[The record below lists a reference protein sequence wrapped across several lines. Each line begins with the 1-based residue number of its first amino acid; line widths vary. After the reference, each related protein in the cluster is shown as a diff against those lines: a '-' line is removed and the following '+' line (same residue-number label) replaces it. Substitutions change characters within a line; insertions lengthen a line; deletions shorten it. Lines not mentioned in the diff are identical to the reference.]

1 MRRFELTDEQY
12 ALLEPHLPQNE
23 GAGRRWEEHRRIL
36 NGLLW
41 KLSTGTSWRDIPE
54 RYGPWETIYG
64 RHVSWR
70 RDGTW
75 ARIVHALQVQ
85 LDAAGA
91 IDWEQWN
98 VDGTSI
104 RASRAAGGARKK
116 GARTAAA
123 NPTIMA

>member
-1 MRRFELTDEQY
+1 LRRFELTDEQY
-12 ALLEPHLPQNE
+12 ALVETYLPRNE

-41 KLSTGTSWRDIPE
+41 KLSTGASWRDIPE

-64 RHVSWR
+64 RHVTWR

-75 ARIVHALQVQ
+75 KRILQALQVK
-85 LDAAGA
+85 LDAAGE

-116 GARTAAA
+116 GAPMAAA
-123 NPTIMA
+123 NRMTTP